1 VKIEVY
7 SDTICP
13 WCYVGF
19 ARLQQALAA
28 RPGLQVEVAWLPFEL
43 NPDLPPEGEDRR
55 SYMLRRFGDVNRFAA
70 GQQQLQET
78 GRLLGIDFRF
88 ERVTRAPNTRR
99 SHALLGWAGEQGGGA
114 RQTQVKQR
122 ILAAHFTAGRDIA
135 DPQVLADLALDCGL
149 DREAALQAIAEPAR
163 HAGIAALEAQAQR
176 WGISGVPT
184 FIFDR
189 RHAFSGAQPLAV
201 FLDTMD
207 TVERERER
215 ATAVPGATGAGADGA
230 ASGRSGGAAR

>member
-13 WCYVGF
+13 WCYVGL
-19 ARLQQALAA
+19 ARLQEALAA
-28 RPGLQVEVAWLPFEL
+28 RPGLPFEL

-55 SYMLRRFGDVNRFAA
+55 AYMLRRFGDVNRFAA
-70 GQQQLQET
+70 GQQQLLDV
-78 GRLLGIDFRF
+78 GRPLGIDFQF
-88 ERVTRAPNTRR
+88 DKVTRAPNTRR
-99 SHALLGWAGEQGGGA
+99 SHALIGWAGEQGGG

-122 ILAAHFTAGRDIA
+122 VLAAHFSEGRDIA
-135 DPQVLADLALDCGL
+135 DPQVLADLAADCGL
-149 DREAALQAIAEPAR
+149 DRQAALQAIADPAR
-163 HAGIAALEAQAQR
+163 HAEVEALEAQAQG

-189 RHAFSGAQPLAV
+189 RYAFSGAQPLEV

-207 TVERERER
+207 TVERER
-215 ATAVPGATGAGADGA
+215 V
-230 ASGRSGGAAR
+230 AAR